1 MANLNNALQEL
12 RAELSRARLH
22 VAKLDKAIT
31 VIESL
36 NGSGTSRNI
45 NQPKRIIS
53 AASRRKMAQ
62 AQKTRWARLGKD
74 RSQRATGSVIRKVIR
89 CRHRPAG
96 RSRRHSGRGGRRF
109 GGEEEGSVE
118 PRTREGKMIPPTY
131 KPKKKFM
138 QLAIAEAK
146 RARDR
151 GDYPIGAVITRVI
164 GKREVVIA
172 SAGNRVKTS
181 GSSIKHV
188 ELETLK
194 YVSSGYGRYLP
205 DFVLYSTHEPCAMC
219 AGACVWS
226 KIGAVVFGVSQEDI
240 TAYGKKHGTEEFK
253 WRACLISC
261 KFVLEKG
268 GLHIPVFGKFL
279 RPGVPKVVRI
289 SGLLTCYRERDA
301 FHSNGG
307 SSEFA
312 TSLRYARA
320 CSDVL
325 SLPSSISS
333 TSSEGA
339 IQLFVLTL

>member
-1 MANLNNALQEL
+1 MGEGSEWIEASGGNCFGSCQTHHVGISPQE
-12 RAELSRARLH
+12 
-22 VAKLDKAIT
+22 D
-31 VIESL
+31 
-36 NGSGTSRNI
+36 
-45 NQPKRIIS
+45 
-53 AASRRKMAQ
+53 
-62 AQKTRWARLGKD
+62 
-74 RSQRATGSVIRKVIR
+74 
-89 CRHRPAG
+89 
-96 RSRRHSGRGGRRF
+96 RGGAAGEVGEGE
-109 GGEEEGSVE
+109 GGEEESGVE
-118 PRTREGKMIPPTY
+118 LPTRGEKMIPPTY

-151 GDYPIGAVITRVI
+151 GDYAIGAVITRLT

-253 WRACLISC
+253 WRACLETWVDVTSPLQC
-261 KFVLEKG
+261 AVKG
-268 GLHIPVFGKFL
+268 
-279 RPGVPKVVRI
+279 
-289 SGLLTCYRERDA
+289 
-301 FHSNGG
+301 
-307 SSEFA
+307 
-312 TSLRYARA
+312 
-320 CSDVL
+320 
-325 SLPSSISS
+325 
-333 TSSEGA
+333 
-339 IQLFVLTL
+339 TL

>member
-1 MANLNNALQEL
+1 
-12 RAELSRARLH
+12 
-22 VAKLDKAIT
+22 
-31 VIESL
+31 
-36 NGSGTSRNI
+36 
-45 NQPKRIIS
+45 
-53 AASRRKMAQ
+53 
-62 AQKTRWARLGKD
+62 
-74 RSQRATGSVIRKVIR
+74 
-89 CRHRPAG
+89 
-96 RSRRHSGRGGRRF
+96 
-109 GGEEEGSVE
+109 
-118 PRTREGKMIPPTY
+118 MIPPTY
-131 KPKKKFM
+131 KPKTKFM

-151 GDYPIGAVITRVI
+151 GDYAIGAVITQLI
-164 GKREVVIA
+164 GNREVVIA

-268 GLHIPVFGKFL
+268 GLHNARATHSDPVETFPL
-279 RPGVPKVVRI
+279 GVPETGLHGPKDEARFSKIVRQPRAHPECC
-289 SGLLTCYRERDA
+289 LLPGTASRTKHASTRVA
-301 FHSNGG
+301 P
-307 SSEFA
+307 A
-312 TSLRYARA
+312 
-320 CSDVL
+320 
-325 SLPSSISS
+325 PS
-333 TSSEGA
+333 
-339 IQLFVLTL
+339 

>member
-1 MANLNNALQEL
+1 MIWQSLCGFVLSWRRNCGRGKTEL
-12 RAELSRARLH
+12 RE
-22 VAKLDKAIT
+22 
-31 VIESL
+31 
-36 NGSGTSRNI
+36 
-45 NQPKRIIS
+45 P
-53 AASRRKMAQ
+53 
-62 AQKTRWARLGKD
+62 
-74 RSQRATGSVIRKVIR
+74 
-89 CRHRPAG
+89 
-96 RSRRHSGRGGRRF
+96 
-109 GGEEEGSVE
+109 GGEGKGGAAEEGGVE
-118 PRTREGKMIPPTY
+118 LPTRGEKMIPPTY

-151 GDYPIGAVITRVI
+151 GDYAIGAVITRLV

-268 GLHIPVFGKFL
+268 GLHIPVFDKFL
-279 RPGVPKVVRI
+279 RPECRK
-289 SGLLTCYRERDA
+289 LFAYRT
-301 FHSNGG
+301 
-307 SSEFA
+307 SSCPLPGA
-312 TSLRYARA
+312 S
-320 CSDVL
+320 
-325 SLPSSISS
+325 SLPSD
-333 TSSEGA
+333 
-339 IQLFVLTL
+339 Q

>member
-1 MANLNNALQEL
+1 MGEDPKGIAASSAGGESKRLGTCEAHHVGSSSQED
-12 RAELSRARLH
+12 RSRARSE
-22 VAKLDKAIT
+22 VGEAK
-31 VIESL
+31 
-36 NGSGTSRNI
+36 G
-45 NQPKRIIS
+45 
-53 AASRRKMAQ
+53 AA
-62 AQKTRWARLGKD
+62 
-74 RSQRATGSVIRKVIR
+74 
-89 CRHRPAG
+89 
-96 RSRRHSGRGGRRF
+96 
-109 GGEEEGSVE
+109 EEGGIE
-118 PRTREGKMIPPTY
+118 LRTREEKMIPPTY

-151 GDYPIGAVITRVI
+151 GDYAIGAVITRVV
-164 GKREVVIA
+164 GTREVVIA

-240 TAYGKKHGTEEFK
+240 TAYGRKHGTEEFK

-268 GLHIPVFGKFL
+268 GLHIPVFDHFL
-279 RPGVPKVVRI
+279 RPECRKLFG
-289 SGLLTCYRERDA
+289 YRA
-301 FHSNGG
+301 S
-307 SSEFA
+307 
-312 TSLRYARA
+312 
-320 CSDVL
+320 
-325 SLPSSISS
+325 
-333 TSSEGA
+333 
-339 IQLFVLTL
+339 

>member
-1 MANLNNALQEL
+1 
-12 RAELSRARLH
+12 
-22 VAKLDKAIT
+22 
-31 VIESL
+31 
-36 NGSGTSRNI
+36 
-45 NQPKRIIS
+45 
-53 AASRRKMAQ
+53 
-62 AQKTRWARLGKD
+62 
-74 RSQRATGSVIRKVIR
+74 
-89 CRHRPAG
+89 
-96 RSRRHSGRGGRRF
+96 
-109 GGEEEGSVE
+109 
-118 PRTREGKMIPPTY
+118 MIPRSY

-151 GDYPIGAVITRVI
+151 GDYAIGAVITQLI
-164 GKREVVIA
+164 GNRELVIA

-194 YVSSGYGRYLP
+194 YVCSGYGRYLP

-268 GLHIPVFGKFL
+268 GLHIPVFDNFL
-279 RPGVPKVVRI
+279 RLECRKLFG
-289 SGLLTCYRERDA
+289 YRA
-301 FHSNGG
+301 S
-307 SSEFA
+307 
-312 TSLRYARA
+312 
-320 CSDVL
+320 
-325 SLPSSISS
+325 
-333 TSSEGA
+333 
-339 IQLFVLTL
+339 